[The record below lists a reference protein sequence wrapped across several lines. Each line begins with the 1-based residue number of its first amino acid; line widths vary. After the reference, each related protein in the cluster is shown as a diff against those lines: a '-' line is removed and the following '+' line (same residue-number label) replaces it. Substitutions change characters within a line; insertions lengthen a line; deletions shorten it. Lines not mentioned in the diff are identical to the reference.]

1 MLGKKS
7 SEFLIKFVIFYT
19 VDLIVNLAYMQ
30 SEDKPQTSVFYWG
43 MFKDEKE
50 FVPKQVTEL
59 AKANIT
65 KVGSGGFFFIASNDA
80 GELWGW
86 GTTKYNRFGI
96 GGPDLIPAPKKIPLK
111 FKVNKISA
119 GNWHTLIIDS

>member
-50 FVPKQVTEL
+50 FVPK
-59 AKANIT
+59 
-65 KVGSGGFFFIASNDA
+65 
-80 GELWGW
+80 
-86 GTTKYNRFGI
+86 
-96 GGPDLIPAPKKIPLK
+96 
-111 FKVNKISA
+111 
-119 GNWHTLIIDS
+119 